1 MEVLL
6 ASLVFLALCVVEALN
21 PKLFYGTLERIGS
34 WLARLASPLFSFLAQ
49 AWARDPLAVAG
60 VGSAVLAF
68 LLWAWPY
75 EFGLF
80 YGYLFF
86 STERLP
92 AVAAFLALSFILL
105 LLRRR

>member
-1 MEVLL
+1 MEVAVFIVLFFAWAVVDEFAPHLL
-6 ASLVFLALCVVEALN
+6 GRWFSRLTAPALYLFK
-21 PKLFYGTLERIGS
+21 KLK
-34 WLARLASPLFSFLAQ
+34 Q
-49 AWARDPLAVAG
+49 AWARDRLAVAG
-60 VGSAVLAF
+60 VGSAVVAF